1 MELNQLAAI
10 LYISITVLVIFFQF
24 GLVFGA
30 PLGEFTQGGR
40 FKGALPIS
48 GRGIAALSIPLLIFM
63 ALSIASVVGFV
74 FEWDRWTAIATI
86 AFQGVTVILNWITP
100 SRKEKLLW
108 GPVTTV
114 AFGLCSYVIYV

>member
-48 GRGIAALSIPLLIFM
+48 GRVIAALSIPLLIFM
-63 ALSIASVVGFV
+63 ALSIASVVGFI